1 LIGTF
6 ITKYNR
12 YIRQCMRISIGVFH
26 SSRTCC
32 CRFTLHCEQIRPKR
46 DIDQFLLFS
55 ILRIHLYKHHV
66 ILLFFCS
73 TQSNY
78 IHVVLYLHRYT
89 IYIELNY
96 YITSNIESTKT
107 VSTLKEKTDICHF
120 HLLLSCTLY
129 YLLKIVSKSKCFQL
143 IILLGI
149 KPYC

>member
-1 LIGTF
+1 VYAYFDWSVPQFTDMLLSVYFALWTNP
-6 ITKYNR
+6 TK
-12 YIRQCMRISIGVFH
+12 
-26 SSRTCC
+26 T
-32 CRFTLHCEQIRPKR
+32 R

-89 IYIELNY
+89 IYIQLNY

-107 VSTLKEKTDICHF
+107 VSTPKEKTDICHF
-120 HLLLSCTLY
+120 PLLLSCTLY

-149 KPYC
+149 KPYCWQ